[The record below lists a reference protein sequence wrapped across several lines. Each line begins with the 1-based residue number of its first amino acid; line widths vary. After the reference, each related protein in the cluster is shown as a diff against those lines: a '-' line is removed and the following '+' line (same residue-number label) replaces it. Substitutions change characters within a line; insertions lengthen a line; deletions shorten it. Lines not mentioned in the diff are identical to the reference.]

1 MDEIA
6 DPAGNAG
13 EDWMVEHC
21 FRTVVEVLDGSPV
34 AEVARRYGTSRQSL
48 HTWLRRFYEG
58 GRDGLKDR
66 SRRPHSSP
74 SRVGVGRTFPSTKRA
89 RPLPCGRSRPDR
101 DSLRTSEPPRG
112 PVFIRLQPEITP
124 ARNPFDLHLPS
135 AVEIRLLK
143 DCSPIEC

>member
-1 MDEIA
+1 MRA
-6 DPAGNAG
+6 A
-13 EDWMVEHC
+13 VEHR

-34 AEVARRYGTSRQSL
+34 AEVARPYGTSRQTL
-48 HTWLRRFYEG
+48 HTWLRRFREG

-74 SRVGVGRTFPSTKRA
+74 SRVGGRTFPSTKRA

-101 DSLRTSEPPRG
+101 EVVRFAPPSYHG
-112 PVFIRLQPEITP
+112 SAFICLQPEVTP

-135 AVEIRLLK
+135 AVEIRPQGLPTDRVLM
-143 DCSPIEC
+143 I